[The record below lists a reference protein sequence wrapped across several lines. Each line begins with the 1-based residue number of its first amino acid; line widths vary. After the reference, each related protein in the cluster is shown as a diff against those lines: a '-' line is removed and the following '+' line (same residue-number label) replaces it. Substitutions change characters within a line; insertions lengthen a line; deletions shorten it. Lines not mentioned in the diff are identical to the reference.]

1 MPAHT
6 YLAHRRNARV
16 ASKNKVVV
24 SRGDTKK
31 IAEECREDFIQFC
44 TYVCGKVPAAHHREW
59 ISELVTNQ
67 DSACLKRIAGP
78 NTAIL
83 APRGPVEWSTPVAT
97 PEGWKRISELDY
109 GDTVYCEGGHETEII
124 GIDDFEGM
132 PCYEILFSDETRIT
146 CDEDHCWDV
155 LDEVRGEW
163 KTATTL
169 ELAKSKYYDVEV
181 PTCKAVQYPHQ
192 FFAPDPYKLGLRIAQ
207 YHSNSIPQKHL
218 ESDINYRTRL
228 LQGILDGT
236 GTVINGVPVVCTN
249 QWPFVSL
256 LRELVN
262 SLGGTV
268 RITSKRLE
276 YKVFISLGNFE
287 YFTVPLKK
295 EFQLDQEQLIPKR
308 TIKGIE
314 YVGKRNVRCIEV
326 EDSFSNFLVKD
337 YIVVNNSAK
346 STVLGMFTAWA
357 IGIHA
362 TAHLPLKILYLSYTV
377 DVARPKSATIKRI
390 IESKRFMEVF
400 PTVRIQKGVSSN
412 EYWSIDYKFAR
423 IEEIGDEVF
432 SVCCAGLKGSVT
444 SKRSMLI
451 IIDDAIKSAQD
462 IKNAEIRK
470 EMQDNWNSVISPTMF
485 EGARAVCLGTRFR
498 HDDIFAT
505 TFVPDKGWKQIVQQ
519 AIISNDNGEE
529 ESYWPEFWSVD
540 YLRNKRKI
548 SPVSFSFQ
556 YMNQIVRQSEISMAP
571 ELLIKGEIA
580 TEFDCLGMG
589 VDLSSGLSERND
601 YTVFMLGGRLGE
613 RIHMIDYQRFRA
625 MGNLEKLER
634 MMEMLADWN
643 IIIKEGEEFFP
654 TYSTCDIWS
663 EAVQYQA
670 SLEAD
675 FKRICLNEKSLN
687 NLKWHPVSGFK
698 SDKLARFRGIMGMY
712 EQRKII
718 YNKYRSFTPVF
729 EEMTNFGASS
739 HDDCVDATV
748 HLINGLMKRGNL
760 EIDWN

>member
-6 YLAHRRNARV
+6 YLAHRRNARI
-16 ASKNKVVV
+16 ASRNKIV
-24 SRGDTKK
+24 SSKSDTKQ
-31 IAEECREDFIQFC
+31 IAAECQEDFIQFC
-44 TYVCGKVPAAHHREW
+44 TYVCGKVPAEHHREW
-59 ISELVTNQ
+59 ISELVTNK

-83 APRGPVEWSTPVAT
+83 APRGPIEVHTPVAT
-97 PEGWKRISELDY
+97 PTGWRAIGDLDY
-109 GDTVYCEGGHETEII
+109 GDKVYCEGGHETEII
-124 GIDDFEGM
+124 GIDDFDGM

-155 LDEVRGEW
+155 FNEDSDKWET
-163 KTATTL
+163 KTTL
-169 ELAKSKYYDVEV
+169 ELFKSKYYGLEV
-181 PTCKAVQYPHQ
+181 PICSAVQYPDQ
-192 FFAPDPYKLGLRIAQ
+192 QLLPDPYKLGLRVAR
-207 YHSNSIPQKHL
+207 YHGNSIPQRHL
-218 ESDINYRTRL
+218 ESSITYRTRI

-236 GTVINGVPVVCTN
+236 GTVANGVPEVCTN
-249 QWPFVSL
+249 QWDLVVLIRSL
-256 LRELVN
+256 VG

-268 RITSKRLE
+268 RIECHRLE
-276 YKVFISLGNFE
+276 YQVSISLGKFD
-287 YFTVPLKK
+287 YFTVPSKK
-295 EFQLDQEQLIPKR
+295 EQELDKEQLIPNR
-308 TIKGIE
+308 SIKGIR
-314 YVGKRNVRCIEV
+314 YVGKLNVRCIEV
-326 EDSFSNFLVKD
+326 ADTFSNFIVKN
-337 YIVVNNSAK
+337 YVVVNNSAK

-357 IGIHA
+357 IGIHS
-362 TAHLPLKILYLSYTV
+362 TAGMPLKILYLSYTV
-377 DVARPKSATIKRI
+377 DVARPKSATIKRT
-390 IESKRFMEVF
+390 IESKRYMEVF

-423 IEEIGDEVF
+423 IDEIGDEVF

-519 AIISNDNGEE
+519 AIISDDNGEE
-529 ESYWPEFWSVD
+529 TSYWPEFWSVE

-589 VDLSSGLSERND
+589 VDLSSGLSDKND
-601 YTVFMLGGRLGE
+601 YTVFMLGGRLGD

-643 IIIKEGEEFFP
+643 IIVKEGEEFFP
-654 TYSTCDIWS
+654 TYSSCDVWS

-675 FKRICLNEKSLN
+675 FKRICLNEKSLH

-698 SDKLARFRGIMGMY
+698 SDKLARFRGIMGLY

-718 YNKYRSFTPVF
+718 YNKYRSFTTVF

-748 HLINGLMKRGNL
+748 HLVNGLMKRGNL